1 MGSGSTI
8 ASLAKNSRLL
18 MRFSTSAAEGM
29 VLPAVASEGVK
40 NCSGRFQLP
49 QLRHQRIDIL
59 LCIAKQHARVLFIEE
74 RIVDAGI
81 AGSH

>member
-29 VLPAVASEGVK
+29 VLPAVATEGVK
-40 NCSGRFQLP
+40 NCSGRLQFP

-59 LCIAKQHARVLFIEE
+59 LRIAKQHAGIFFVEE
-74 RIVDAGI
+74 RIVDTGVAR
-81 AGSH
+81 SH